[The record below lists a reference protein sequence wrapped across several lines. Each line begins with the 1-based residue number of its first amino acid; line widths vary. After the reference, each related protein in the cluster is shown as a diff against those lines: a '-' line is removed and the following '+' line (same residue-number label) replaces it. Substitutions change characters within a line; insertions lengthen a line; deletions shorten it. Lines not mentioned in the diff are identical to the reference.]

1 MEAFQPITGAQRYLV
16 QRARA
21 HNVPLGAHIDVTLRC
36 DLACQHCYL
45 DDRKRAELTL
55 EEYDTLF
62 GELKQAGMLHLLIS
76 GGEIFHR
83 PDGLKIVQLAA
94 KHRFELRLI
103 THAGHITPDV
113 ALALKACNIAV
124 ISISIYS
131 TNPATHDEVTT
142 VPGSFERTLAGARAL
157 VAAGVPVNFKAVLM
171 NVNPTD
177 VQALRELAA
186 DVGASIEFG
195 LDIKGG
201 NGGTDDL
208 MKLNLA
214 PAEKAAMLGCVYPG
228 LVDAGGMS
236 SFSPDEYTC
245 MAGNA
250 SCYIS
255 PDGTVYPCL
264 EWQEP
269 AGNIRDTPFTTIW
282 ESAPVFLHARG
293 IRRSSFQGCSGC
305 EHFSS
310 CGLCPARSLRET
322 GSPTGTA
329 ASKCEETSARALV
342 VARARAAAG

>member
-1 MEAFQPITGAQRYLV
+1 V

-21 HNVPLGAHIDVTLRC
+21 HNVPLGAHVDVTLRC

-45 DDRKRAELTL
+45 DDRKRSELTL
-55 EEYDTLF
+55 SEYDELF
-62 GELKQAGMLHLLIS
+62 RQLKSAGMLHLLIS

-83 PDGLKIVQLAA
+83 PDGLQIVQLAA
-94 KHRFELRLI
+94 RHRFELRLI
-103 THAGHITPDV
+103 THGGHITKEV
-113 ALALKACNIAV
+113 AEALRDCHIAV
-124 ISISIYS
+124 VSISIYS
-131 TNPATHDEVTT
+131 TDAAVHDEVTT
-142 VPGSFERTLAGARAL
+142 VPGSLERTLSGARAL
-157 VAAGVPVNFKAVLM
+157 VEAGVPVNFKAVLM

-177 VQALRELAA
+177 VEKLRGLAQ

-195 LDIKGG
+195 VDIKGG
-201 NGGTDDL
+201 NGGSDDL
-208 MKLNLA
+208 MQLNLA

-228 LVDAGGMS
+228 LVDAGGLS

-264 EWQEP
+264 EWQEE
-269 AGNIRDTPFTTIW
+269 AGNIRDTDFKTIW
-282 ESAPVFLHARG
+282 ETAPVFLHARG
-293 IRRSSFQGCSGC
+293 IRRSSFHGCSGC
-305 EHFSS
+305 EKFSH

-329 ASKCEETSARALV
+329 ASKCEETSARALLL
-342 VARARAAAG
+342 ASAGLPS